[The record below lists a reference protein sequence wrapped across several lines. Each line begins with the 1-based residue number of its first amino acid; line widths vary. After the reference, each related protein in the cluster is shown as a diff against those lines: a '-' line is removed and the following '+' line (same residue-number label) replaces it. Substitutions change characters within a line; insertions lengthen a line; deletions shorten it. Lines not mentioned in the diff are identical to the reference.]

1 MQEHLGGIVMNIAI
15 IGCGYV
21 GTAVARLWRSAGYTV
36 TATTTRE
43 ERVAE
48 LEKVAQRV
56 VVARGDDKDALK
68 SAAENQD
75 VVLLSVGAA
84 NGKVYRETYV
94 GTAKNLVEVLKQ
106 TPSVRHLLYTGT
118 YSVYGDRNG
127 EPVSEE
133 TPVAPVNENG
143 EILCETERVLLG
155 AAGENL
161 RVCIL
166 RLGGIYG
173 AGRELAKIFGRVA
186 GTTRPGAGDDI
197 SNWIHLDDIV
207 GTLEFARLNQLQGI
221 YNLVNDT
228 PLTRRE
234 LLDRLCARHGWEKV
248 SWNPSEKQV
257 FPYNA
262 LVSNQKI
269 KGAGYQ
275 LIYPETML

>member
-1 MQEHLGGIVMNIAI
+1 MNIAI

-21 GTAVARLWRSAGYTV
+21 GTAVARLWRSAGHTV

-48 LEKVAQRV
+48 LEQVAQRV
-56 VVARGDDKDALK
+56 VVARGDDEAALK
-68 SAAENQD
+68 SAVENQD
-75 VVLLSVGAA
+75 VVLLSVGAT
-84 NGKVYRETYV
+84 NGNVYRETYLE
-94 GTAKNLVEVLKQ
+94 TAKNLVEVLKQ
-106 TPSVRHLLYTGT
+106 TPNVRHLLYTGT

-127 EPVSEE
+127 EQVSEE
-133 TPVAPVNENG
+133 TPVVPVNENG
-143 EILCETERVLLG
+143 EILCDTERVLLG
-155 AAGENL
+155 AAGENR

-173 AGRELAKIFGRVA
+173 PGRELAKIFGRVA

-207 GTLEFARLNQLQGI
+207 GVLELARLNQLQGI

-228 PLTRRE
+228 PLTRHE

-248 SWNPSEKQV
+248 SWNPSEKPV
-257 FPYNA
+257 LPYNA

-269 KGAGYQ
+269 KAAGYQ